1 MKHPAVYILA
11 SSRNGTLYVGVTAAL
26 VTRVFLHR
34 EGDLPG
40 FTQRYGIH
48 RLVFYEW
55 HDDMPA
61 AIRREKQIKE
71 WHRSW
76 KLALVERTNP
86 YWRDLWPDL
95 VGEGAGSR
103 LSPG

>member
-1 MKHPAVYILA
+1 MERPAVYILA
-11 SSRNGTLYVGVTAAL
+11 SSRNGTLYVGVTGAL
-26 VTRVFLHR
+26 VVRISLHR
-34 EGDLPG
+34 DGTVPG
-40 FTQRYGIH
+40 FTQQYGIH

-55 HDDMPA
+55 HEDMES
-61 AIRREKQIKE
+61 AIRREKRIKE
-71 WHRSW
+71 WHRAW

-95 VGEGAGSR
+95 VGEDTGSR